1 MSHEGLPDWRIEKS
15 AISASKLGHE
25 IVFAGRK
32 NAAVSYNRRIFLK
45 IYEVSW
51 TAKARLGIPFYWH
64 SVKKQL
70 EKVVRDVKPD
80 IVHAHN

>member
-32 NAAVSYNRRIFLK
+32 NEQLATTEEFFLK
-45 IYEVSW
+45 YM
-51 TAKARLGIPFYWH
+51 RLVG
-64 SVKKQL
+64 QL
-70 EKVVRDVKPD
+70 KLD
-80 IVHAHN
+80 